1 MVACLVRD
9 QEVVG
14 SNPVTP
20 TILSI
25 HKGFHFMN
33 TRFFILIRIIDGAGF
48 CLLLFL
54 RLMMFFVFG
63 ASLFAERML
72 ILVKGY

>member
-1 MVACLVRD
+1 MLR
-9 QEVVG
+9 
-14 SNPVTP
+14 
-20 TILSI
+20 
-25 HKGFHFMN
+25 
-33 TRFFILIRIIDGAGF
+33 AGF
-48 CLLLFL
+48 RLLLFL